1 VECRRRDNAGARSG
15 AHTAVAQNA
24 SDLLVAS
31 DADKIEHCLVDV
43 VATALAIDQTPTL
56 ADTLRVLWS
65 FSDLPIAGRQKQ
77 IPATLVSARR
87 LWIFAAR

>member
-1 VECRRRDNAGARSG
+1 MRGCQQWSHNYRL
-15 AHTAVAQNA
+15 AQNA

-31 DADKIEHCLVDV
+31 DADKIEHCLVHV
-43 VATALAIDQTPTL
+43 VAKPLAIDQTPTL

-77 IPATLVSARR
+77 SSDFGVCSAALDFCR
-87 LWIFAAR
+87 